1 MLLQVVVG
9 VRVGG
14 GRGEGAGSSLQ
25 YLLTTHNFKHITFLP
40 PLHTHTHTP
49 THTHT
54 HTHTGKD
61 INAFAFSLLNL
72 PNPLIFQIVKYAKV
86 MEVNR

>member
-1 MLLQVVVG
+1 MLLQAVVG

-40 PLHTHTHTP
+40 PLHTHTHT
-49 THTHT
+49 
-54 HTHTGKD
+54 HTGKD
-61 INAFAFSLLNL
+61 INAFAFSPLHLSS
-72 PNPLIFQIVKYAKV
+72 PLIFRIVKYAKV
-86 MEVNR
+86 TEVNR